1 MEQSGHLKKMS
12 KKLADELVRLSRQ
25 LQQEISN
32 RSRVE
37 DALSREL
44 EINQVFAELS
54 SKLLSPAPVDDISLL
69 VLKHAKRL
77 TGSKHGYAGYIEQQT
92 GNLICCTLSSDGW
105 EDCLVQNKNIVF
117 KRFGDLGGWVVKNR
131 KNLLSNSP
139 AEDPRA
145 AGTPPGHIPL
155 ERVLLAPALFDGA
168 LLGVVALANSS
179 RDYTGKDQA
188 LVERLCQLFAI
199 AVKRMQDE
207 EALRISEANYRA
219 IFDAVNDAILVY
231 DMETWLLTDVNRK
244 AYGMY
249 GYTPEQFQALGEAAR
264 NRNISL
270 YTPEDIQYWL
280 KKAAK
285 GESPLF
291 ECRAKNKDGRF
302 FWVEVNM
309 NRATIRGRDCI
320 VATVRDITNRRQIEK
335 EMARLDRM
343 NLVGEMAAGIGHEI
357 RNPMT
362 TVRGFLQLML
372 AKEGCK
378 PYEEFFNLMIE
389 ELDRAN
395 EIITEYLSLA
405 KDRPVDL
412 HLQNLNCI
420 LKALTP
426 LIEADAT
433 VKNKYVKFQ
442 MGDIPDL
449 LLDDKEIRQL
459 ILNLVCNGLES
470 MPYGGELLIS
480 TYKNGDGVILSVKD
494 QGKGIDSSI
503 LDKIGTP
510 FFTTKEHGTGLGLAV
525 CYSIAARHDA
535 VVQVDTGPGGTTF
548 NVVFKQVERN

>member
-1 MEQSGHLKKMS
+1 MGESGHLKKLA
-12 KKLADELVRLSRQ
+12 KKHADELVRMSRQ

-32 RSRVE
+32 RGRVE

-44 EINQVFAELS
+44 EINQAFAELS

-77 TGSKHGYAGYIEQQT
+77 TGSKYGYAGYIEQQT
-92 GNLICCTLSSDGW
+92 GHLICCTLGRDSW
-105 EDCLVQNKNIVF
+105 EDCRVQNKSNVF
-117 KRFGDLGGWVVKNR
+117 KRFRDLGGWVVKNHEA
-131 KNLLSNSP
+131 LLSNSP
-139 AEDPRA
+139 ADDPRST
-145 AGTPPGHIPL
+145 GTPPGHIPL

-179 RDYTGKDQA
+179 RDYTGQDQA
-188 LVERLCQLFAI
+188 VVERLCRLFAI

-231 DMETWLLTDVNRK
+231 DMETGLLTDVNRK

-270 YTPEDIQYWL
+270 YTSEDIQYWL
-280 KKAAK
+280 KKAAE

-291 ECRAKNKDGRF
+291 ECRAKDKDGRF

-309 NRATIRGRDCI
+309 NRAAIRGRDCI
-320 VATVRDITNRRQIEK
+320 IATVRDITNRRQIEK

-343 NLVGEMAAGIGHEI
+343 NLVGEMAAVIGHEI

-362 TVRGFLQLML
+362 TVRGFLQLL
-372 AKEGCK
+372 LGKEGCK
-378 PYEEFFNLMIE
+378 PYEDFFNLMIE

-395 EIITEYLSLA
+395 EIISEYLSLA

-412 HLQNLNCI
+412 RLQNLNCI

-433 VKNKYVKFQ
+433 VKDKYVKFQ
-442 MGDIPDL
+442 MGEIPDL
-449 LLDDKEIRQL
+449 FLDDKEIRQL
-459 ILNLVCNGLES
+459 VLNLVCNGLES
-470 MPYGGELLIS
+470 MASGGELLIS
-480 TYKNGDGVILSVKD
+480 TYKNGDEVILSVKD

-503 LDKIGTP
+503 LDKIGHP
-510 FFTTKEHGTGLGLAV
+510 FFTTKEQGTGLGLAV
-525 CYSIAARHDA
+525 CYSIAARHNA
-535 VVQVDTGPGGTTF
+535 FINVVTGPGGSTF
-548 NVVFKQVERN
+548 NVVFKQID